1 MRQLLLRFI
10 LGATVSLGAA
20 IVTVVLGPLAGGVF
34 LAFPAILPATLTLLE
49 RDKGTVAA
57 VGDARGALA
66 GALGLVAFAVTV
78 IILAHHTPAA
88 ITLLTA
94 LSAWIV
100 ASLLLYV
107 IGIGVERLLHA
118 QQYPPEVPVS
128 LVRPLLGLL
137 RARRLTLFVVDGGAG
152 DALGAVLIEAHD
164 DRDVV
169 RGAISAP
176 DVESACELA
185 GVTVVTR
192 SSLTDSA
199 KAVAIAAR
207 VRWGGDVAA
216 ALLSR
221 RRDHPTRGEDYG
233 LAVATPSGVETHE
246 FVAHRGREG
255 NWGEAVLLSVRFIHS
270 VITGRQDAP
279 RQSRS
284 GRRYKRPPGGSAR
297 RTASV
302 VKDDER
308 STG

>member
-78 IILAHHTPAA
+78 VILAHHAPAA
-88 ITLLTA
+88 LTLLTA

-100 ASLLLYV
+100 VSLLLYV
-107 IGIGVERLLHA
+107 IGIGLERLLHV

-128 LVRPLLGLL
+128 LVRPLLASL
-137 RARRLTLFVVDGGAG
+137 RARGLSLFVVDGGAG
-152 DALGAVLIEAHD
+152 GALGAVLIESHD

-176 DVESACELA
+176 DVESACGLT
-185 GVTVVTR
+185 GVTVIPKR
-192 SSLTDSA
+192 SLTDTA

-207 VRWGGDVAA
+207 ARWGGDVSA

-221 RRDHPTRGEDYG
+221 RRNHPTRGEDYG
-233 LAVATPSGVETHE
+233 LAVATRFGVRTHR

-255 NWGEAVLLSVRFIHS
+255 NWGEAVLLSVRFMHA
-270 VITGRQDAP
+270 VISEAVSEQIAGL
-279 RQSRS
+279 
-284 GRRYKRPPGGSAR
+284 PGGRAR
-297 RTASV
+297 RTAQFR
-302 VKDDER
+302 EGR
-308 STG
+308 TN

>member
-1 MRQLLLRFI
+1 MHQLLLRFV
-10 LGATVSLGAA
+10 LGATLSLTAA
-20 IVTVVLGPLAGGVF
+20 IVSLVLGPLAGGVF

-66 GALGLVAFAVTV
+66 GALGLVVFALTV
-78 IILAHHTPAA
+78 VILGHRTSAA

-100 ASLLLYV
+100 ASLLFYLV
-107 IGIGVERLLHA
+107 GICIERLLQV

-137 RARRLTLFVVDGGAG
+137 RARGLSLLVVDGGAG
-152 DALGAVLIEAHD
+152 GALGAVLAEVHD
-164 DRDVV
+164 DGDVV
-169 RGAISAP
+169 RGTISAP

-185 GVTVVTR
+185 GVTA
-192 SSLTDSA
+192 SPKSALTDSA

-207 VRWGGDVAA
+207 ARWGGDVSA

-233 LAVATPSGVETHE
+233 LAVATPSGVTTHR

-255 NWGEAVLLSVRFIHS
+255 NWGEAVLLSVRFMHS
-270 VITGRQDAP
+270 VIGEAKQ
-279 RQSRS
+279 
-284 GRRYKRPPGGSAR
+284 
-297 RTASV
+297 
-302 VKDDER
+302 
-308 STG
+308 